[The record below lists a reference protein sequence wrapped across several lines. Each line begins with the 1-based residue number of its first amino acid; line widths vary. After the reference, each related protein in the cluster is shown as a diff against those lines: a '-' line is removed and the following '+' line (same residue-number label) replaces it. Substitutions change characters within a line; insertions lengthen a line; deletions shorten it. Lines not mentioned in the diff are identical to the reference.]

1 MTTLKLELS
10 QIRLADIRQILA
22 EPVDIEL
29 PDRAWRAVGRS
40 RASVE
45 AALSADVI
53 AYGINTGFGKLAQ
66 TRIDVDK
73 ISALQ
78 RNFVRSHSACVGA
91 SL

>member
-40 RASVE
+40 RANVE
-45 AALSADVI
+45 AAFNSGLKI
-53 AYGINTGFGKLAQ
+53 AEFINLKF
-66 TRIDVDK
+66 DK
-73 ISALQ
+73 
-78 RNFVRSHSACVGA
+78 
-91 SL
+91 